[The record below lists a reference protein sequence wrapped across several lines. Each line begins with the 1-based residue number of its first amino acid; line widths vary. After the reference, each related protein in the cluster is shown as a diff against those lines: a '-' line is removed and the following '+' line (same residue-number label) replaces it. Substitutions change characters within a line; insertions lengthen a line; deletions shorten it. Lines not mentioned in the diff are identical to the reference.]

1 MTPLETE
8 RERLR
13 QLRGYYGHLKRADMR
28 TRTQLGETYLGER
41 KRVRLEPLLKETERD
56 IQEAERRICEM
67 VKDAGTARRNG
78 SAKGSRR
85 TRALVGGTPAGGDA
99 GGKGRR

>member
-28 TRTQLGETYLGER
+28 TRTELGETYLGEP
-41 KRVRLEPLLKETERD
+41 KRACIEPLLRETESD
-56 IQEAERRICEM
+56 IQETEQRICAM
-67 VKDAGTARRNG
+67 VQEAVAARR
-78 SAKGSRR
+78 SRR
-85 TRALVGGTPAGGDA
+85 PPRAESLAGGTLAGSNGP
-99 GGKGRR
+99 GGRP